1 MGRLDMSALTVTSQA
16 KVAAATASLGK
27 GARFS
32 ICHQGASATRRL

>member
-16 KVAAATASLGK
+16 KVAAATANLGN

-32 ICHQGASATRRL
+32 SATKALQQRAGS